1 MTITNQLQVQWLKG
15 IIINHIG
22 HSKAATHYKSRD
34 RGFGLITTILSA
46 VVSTA
51 LFSSLS
57 SETNENIVLIAGI
70 LSLFGTIASAAFTF
84 LKYGELSEQHRQAA
98 ISYGTLRRE
107 FELLLADENA
117 ADIHVKMQDINVR
130 RAQFEKT
137 APVLPQRIF
146 EKAQQQADQNTA
158 IRLFNKN
165 A

>member
-46 VVSTA
+46 VVSTT

-57 SETNENIVLIAGI
+57 SESNEKVVLFAGI

-107 FELLLADENA
+107 FELLLADDGA
-117 ADIHVKMQDINVR
+117 VDIQLKMRDLNSR
-130 RAQFEKT
+130 RAQFEES

-146 EKAQQQADQNTA
+146 EKAQKQADQSAA
-158 IRLFNKN
+158 IRLFMKD